1 MCGIETYLDLVGNP
15 LTEVK
20 QLNELEKRNKKQSQ
34 RIDKLYR
41 VNRSLLETKDMNKT
55 ELIIHV
61 LNLKMENKELKKDR
75 NRFKSRVNFLEA
87 NFKNFRNKIPVS
99 KKTKKSIL
107 RRDGYKCLCCG
118 SREYLTVDHIIP
130 RSKGGLNNKNN
141 LQTLC
146 FNCNQSKGT
155 KIIDYRK
162 VKPLMVREAK

>member
-1 MCGIETYLDLVGNP
+1 MCFESYLKLTENP
-15 LTEVK
+15 LTDINTVK
-20 QLNELEKRNKKQSQ
+20 ELEKRNKTQSQ

-41 VNRSLLETKDMNKT
+41 VNRSLLETKDMNKA
-55 ELIIHV
+55 ELRIHV
-61 LNLKMENKELKKDR
+61 LNLKMENKELNKDR

-87 NFKNFRNKIPVS
+87 NFNNFKNKLPVS

-107 RRDGYKCLCCG
+107 LRDGYKCLCCG
-118 SREYLTVDHIIP
+118 SKKDLTVDHIIP

-155 KIIDYRK
+155 TVIDYRK
-162 VKPLMVREAK
+162 SKPLMVKEAK